1 MSTNNPD
8 KLEAAIH
15 RVLRSVPDRKAPAG
29 LVGRV
34 FAELSRR
41 AALPWWRKSFAHWPR
56 AFRMT
61 FFVGSALAAALLVSG
76 LMVLARSQG
85 ASELAGSFAGRF
97 GWLVLARE
105 IFASAGDRIRL
116 LVGGIPS
123 IWLYG
128 AVGMVAACYATLAG
142 IGAVAYRA
150 LSSVRQAPHSLLS
163 Q

>member
-1 MSTNNPD
+1 MSTNDPE

-15 RVLRSVPDRKAPAG
+15 RVLRSVPDRKAPVG
-29 LVGRV
+29 LEGRV
-34 FAELSRR
+34 LAELSRR

-56 AFRMT
+56 AIRTT

-76 LMVLARSQG
+76 LMVLARSSG
-85 ASELAGSFAGRF
+85 ELAGSFSGRF

-105 IFASAGDRIRL
+105 VYASAGDRIRL
-116 LVGGIPS
+116 FIGGIPS
-123 IWLYG
+123 VWLYG
-128 AVGMVAACYATLAG
+128 AAGIVAACYATLAA
-142 IGAVAYRA
+142 IGAVTYRA